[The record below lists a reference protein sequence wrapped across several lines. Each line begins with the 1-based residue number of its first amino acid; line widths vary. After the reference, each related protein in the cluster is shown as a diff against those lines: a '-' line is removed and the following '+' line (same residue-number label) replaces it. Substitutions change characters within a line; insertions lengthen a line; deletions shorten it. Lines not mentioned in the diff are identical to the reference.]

1 MEVAKNDAV
10 GATIHFTGF
19 EQTTHRGEK
28 SSAKASLH
36 SLRLGAFAPWR
47 LGASALLA
55 IAPSPRG
62 E

>member
-10 GATIHFTGF
+10 GATIYFTGF

-36 SLRLGAFAPWR
+36 SLRLGASAPR
-47 LGASALLA
+47 
-55 IAPSPRG
+55 RY
-62 E
+62 